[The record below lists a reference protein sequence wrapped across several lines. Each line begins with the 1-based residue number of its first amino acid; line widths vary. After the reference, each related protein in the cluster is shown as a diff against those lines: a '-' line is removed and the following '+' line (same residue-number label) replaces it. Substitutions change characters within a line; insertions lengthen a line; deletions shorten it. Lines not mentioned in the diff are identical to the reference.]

1 MSIFTNK
8 DQFADRPEIMRILEA
23 LEVAHAKQDELSAA
37 ILLTR
42 LSQYNIK
49 LEAESSC
56 VEQENRL
63 Q

>member
-8 DQFADRPEIMRILEA
+8 QNFADRPEIMRILEA
-23 LEVAHAKQDELSAA
+23 LEVAHAKQDELSAS

-56 VEQENRL
+56 NKVENAL